1 MTSLSVVIHAG
12 QSSGG
17 GGIDVVALI
26 VSITIVVL
34 ILCIALPII
43 VICLTV
49 ALCCTCCKYRKHKR
63 ATQSALKDPEKE
75 VGTPQARSSLQ
86 NLPLPPIPTD
96 DSTTIQTNEAY
107 GAGLSPHIQTQANQA
122 YISNK
127 LTVDKR
133 GQQGKIPANLP
144 PLPPI
149 PDDREDEKMMQDNIA
164 YGVNSDT
171 ADLEPTMEANEA
183 YGSKVSANDE
193 QDGRSL
199 VIHSPMSSTE
209 PTAEG
214 SRANEG
220 LDLYREVLQTEAN
233 VAYVSK
239 PSDDGEVKDHDDEG
253 IVSAQSGPGPENPYL
268 VLVQSNE
275 NSTIDESQS
284 KSIEGTDYYNYYD
297 YI

>member
-1 MTSLSVVIHAG
+1 MIHAG

-17 GGIDVVALI
+17 GGIDIVALI

-34 ILCIALPII
+34 ILCIALPIT

-75 VGTPQARSSLQ
+75 VGTPQARSLLQ

-107 GAGLSPHIQTQANQA
+107 GVSTSAGLSPHIQTQANQA

-171 ADLEPTMEANEA
+171 TDLDLAMEANEA
-183 YGSKVSANDE
+183 YSSKASADGE

-199 VIHSPMSSTE
+199 VIHSPMSSAE

-220 LDLYREVLQTEAN
+220 LDLDREVLQTEAN

-268 VLVQSNE
+268 VLVPQSNE
-275 NSTIDESQS
+275 NSAIDESQS